1 MNYKFSNNSVI
12 ILVDDER
19 IVLNSLRSELSTY
32 IDDNKYTI
40 EISESGSEAL
50 ELVDELQKDGY
61 DIPVIICD
69 YIMPGMKGDV
79 VLSEVH
85 KRSPDTF
92 KILLTGQAVLE
103 GVANAINNA
112 ELYKYF
118 DKPWDKEELKKA
130 VTESLELYYVKKKQ
144 QENLLF
150 LSGKEIQ
157 IQQKIQRAE
166 NSLLEEQRLNSDE
179 ANKIISD
186 LNTLKKMYTT
196 VLKLKSMIN
205 LCDNEKISSV
215 ESEVNKLK
223 DLLKLVEQ

>member
-130 VTESLELYYVKKKQ
+130 VTESLELYYVKRNNKRIYFFSLVRKYKYNKKYK
-144 QENLLF
+144 
-150 LSGKEIQ
+150 G
-157 IQQKIQRAE
+157 QKI
-166 NSLLEEQRLNSDE
+166 LF
-179 ANKIISD
+179 
-186 LNTLKKMYTT
+186 
-196 VLKLKSMIN
+196 
-205 LCDNEKISSV
+205 
-215 ESEVNKLK
+215 
-223 DLLKLVEQ
+223 

>member
-1 MNYKFSNNSVI
+1 MWYLAKFTKI
-12 ILVDDER
+12 
-19 IVLNSLRSELSTY
+19 
-32 IDDNKYTI
+32 
-40 EISESGSEAL
+40 
-50 ELVDELQKDGY
+50 
-61 DIPVIICD
+61 
-69 YIMPGMKGDV
+69 
-79 VLSEVH
+79 
-85 KRSPDTF
+85 PDTF

-223 DLLKLVEQ
+223 DMLKLVEQ